1 MVKYIIR
8 RLLLMFP
15 TLLIVATV
23 VFMLMHLIPGDAV
36 IARLEEVG
44 VVTDETIEAVRE
56 KLGLNRPLM
65 VQYGGWIADLARGN
79 FGTSLWTQGP
89 VTELLIPTL
98 PPSIEIVL
106 GGAVIAFIL
115 AIPLGVISA
124 IKQDTP
130 IDYGARMFSI
140 LGFSVPDFWIAIM
153 LILFVSLQFQYFP
166 PLGYEHIWDA
176 PWDNIQ
182 MFFMPCGVLS
192 LRLIGTSAR
201 MTRATML
208 EVMKQDYIRTARA
221 KGLTERSVVYRHAL
235 RNALI
240 PVVTIMGTQIPS
252 IIGGLVILESL
263 FGIPGLGDLILT
275 SVLNRD
281 YPTLQ
286 TGALF
291 IGAIIVFS
299 NLGVDLL
306 YSWLDPR
313 IRYA

>member
-1 MVKYIIR
+1 
-8 RLLLMFP
+8 
-15 TLLIVATV
+15 
-23 VFMLMHLIPGDAV
+23 
-36 IARLEEVG
+36 
-44 VVTDETIEAVRE
+44 
-56 KLGLNRPLM
+56 
-65 VQYGGWIADLARGN
+65 
-79 FGTSLWTQGP
+79 
-89 VTELLIPTL
+89 
-98 PPSIEIVL
+98 
-106 GGAVIAFIL
+106 
-115 AIPLGVISA
+115 
-124 IKQDTP
+124 
-130 IDYGARMFSI
+130 
-140 LGFSVPDFWIAIM
+140 
-153 LILFVSLQFQYFP
+153 
-166 PLGYEHIWDA
+166 
-176 PWDNIQ
+176 
-182 MFFMPCGVLS
+182 
-192 LRLIGTSAR
+192 

-221 KGLTERSVVYRHAL
+221 KGLAERSVVYRHAL

-286 TGALF
+286 TGALL
-291 IGAIIVFS
+291 IGTIIVFS